1 MAGYSARQ
9 SSYTDGDVITAAQSN
24 NEFDA
29 LVSAFNVSSGHTH
42 DGSTAGDGGPIT
54 KLFGNTLTFGTAAA
68 DTDVLVTFDGE
79 ERDGL
84 LRWIGHDGSG
94 SEDDH
99 FRFDDDVMLNSDEK
113 LYFRDTAIYINS
125 STDGQLDLIADGAV
139 VVDTAGDITLDAD
152 GGDILF
158 KDGGVTFGSATNSS
172 GNLIIKSGT
181 TTALTFSGA
190 SVTVADTL
198 TYGSLSDGAI
208 TITAFVDEDDM
219 SSDSATLVPTQQSVK
234 AYVDSQ
240 VTAQD
245 LDFQGDSGGALSID
259 LDSETLDIAGGTG
272 IDTTG
277 SGNTLTVAIDSTVA
291 TLTGSQTLTNKTL
304 TSAVLN
310 GTISGTSIKDEDN
323 MSSDSASHLATQQ
336 SIKAYVDSQ
345 VATADE
351 LSELTDTNITSPA
364 DGALL
369 FYDTGTSKWIDNVV
383 SGDITIADTGVAT
396 IQSGAVDNDML
407 AGSIANAKLANSTVS
422 FGGISLA
429 LGASDATPAFDLA
442 DATNYPTSSLSG
454 TITNAQLAGSIEDSK
469 LNTISTAGKV
479 DIGALEI
486 DGATDINA
494 DLADA
499 DLIIVDDGANGT
511 ERKSAMSRVPTYVFS
526 KVSGDA
532 TVASDGALTIANGA
546 VENAML
552 ADDAVGADELAANAV
567 VTASIADNAVTLAK
581 LAGIARGKL
590 IVGDSN
596 GDPSVIGPGT
606 NGQVLTSD
614 GTDIAFA
621 DAAGASSLA
630 ADDLTAGDAAVLLTT
645 TSGNITID
653 NAASDADIIF
663 KGTDGGVDITALT
676 LDMSAAG
683 AATFNNDV
691 TAFSDKRLKTDIE
704 PISNA
709 LEKVMRMQGVYYKR
723 NDVDN
728 AKQQVGVLAQ
738 DMETVLPEVV
748 LTANDDM
755 QTKSVDYGKLT
766 SVLIEAVKQLSNE
779 LTHLKQQIINGG

>member
-1 MAGYSARQ
+1 MGATYTRQ
-9 SSYTDGDVITAAQSN
+9 STFTDGDIITAAHSN
-24 NEFDA
+24 DEFNQ
-29 LVSAFNVSSGHTH
+29 LVNAFAASTGHTH
-42 DGSTAGDGGPIT
+42 DGTSAEGGPIT
-54 KLFGNTLTFGTAAA
+54 KLLGTAITIGDGTAA
-68 DTDVLVTFDGE
+68 TDIAVTFDGE
-79 ERDGL
+79 TNDGVL
-84 LRWIGHDGSG
+84 TWK
-94 SEDDH
+94 EDEDY
-99 FRFDDDVMLNSDEK
+99 FEFSDDILIASTEK
-113 LYFRDTAIYINS
+113 LQFRDTAIYINS
-125 STDGQLDLIADGAV
+125 STDGQLDI
-139 VVDTAGDITLDAD
+139 
-152 GGDILF
+152 
-158 KDGGVTFGSATNSS
+158 
-172 GNLIIKSGT
+172 
-181 TTALTFSGA
+181 
-190 SVTVADTL
+190 VADTEVQIAATTIDINGNTDVSGTL
-198 TYGSLSDGAI
+198 TYGSLSDGSI

-219 SSDSATLVPTQQSVK
+219 SSNSATLVPTQQSVK
-234 AYVDSQ
+234 AYVDAQITAEDLDFQADSGGALSIDLDSETLTFTGGTGIDTSGSGNAVTFAIDSTVATLTGSQSLTNKTIDVDNNTVSNIEVDNLKSGVLDTDLSSVSGSDDTLASAKAIKTYVDAQ

-277 SGNTLTVAIDSTVA
+277 SGNTLTVAIDSTVT

-345 VATADE
+345 VATANE

-454 TITNAQLAGSIEDSK
+454 TITNAQLAGSIADSK

-486 DGATDINA
+486 DGATDIGA

-532 TVASDGALTIANGA
+532 TVASDGALTIAA
-546 VENAML
+546 TSVENSML
-552 ADDAVGADELAANAV
+552 AG
-567 VTASIADNAVTLAK
+567 SIADTK
-581 LAGIARGKL
+581 LNTISTADKVSLSALDIDGGSDIGADLTTSDL
-590 IVGDSN
+590 IVVDDGA
-596 GDPSVIGPGT
+596 GGT
-606 NGQVLTSD
+606 NRK
-614 GTDIAFA
+614 
-621 DAAGASSLA
+621 AALSR
-630 ADDLTAGDAAVLLTT
+630 LTT
-645 TSGNITID
+645 YMTNQGFSTED
-653 NAASDADIIF
+653 P
-663 KGTDGGVDITALT
+663 TAL
-676 LDMSAAG
+676 A
-683 AATFNNDV
+683 
-691 TAFSDKRLKTDIE
+691 I
-704 PISNA
+704 A
-709 LEKVMRMQGVYYKR
+709 LG
-723 NDVDN
+723 
-728 AKQQVGVLAQ
+728 
-738 DMETVLPEVV
+738 
-748 LTANDDM
+748 
-755 QTKSVDYGKLT
+755 
-766 SVLIEAVKQLSNE
+766 
-779 LTHLKQQIINGG
+779 